1 MASGSFNLTRTGST
15 SSYITFKC
23 EWTSTPN
30 SGANTSTVKVVIS
43 ASKSSSSTADTYGNY
58 TANAKVDGNTQSV
71 ASTSFRLSPGK
82 TITLLTKTFTVTHNA
97 NGTKSVTITGTVG
110 GNVMTATG
118 SATVTLDTINTSPGA
133 VSSFTISAG
142 NGNYVGLGDTVT
154 LKWSAASGNV
164 TGYELQYSYGNSG
177 WQAWKTVT
185 GTSTSVSFGGRT
197 DINQTGAGKIIK
209 YRIRAL
215 NGSLAS
221 AWKESNQLIMSGGVD
236 IKVNG
241 SWKQGTVW
249 INVKG
254 AWKRAKRVYFKNNN
268 SWNQSK

>member
-23 EWTSTPN
+23 SWTSTPN
-30 SGANTSTVKVVIS
+30 ASANTSTVNVIIT
-43 ASKSSSSTADTYGNY
+43 ASKGSASTADTYGNY
-58 TANAKVDGNTQSV
+58 TASAKVGDNTQSV
-71 ASTSFRLSPGK
+71 ASTAFRLAPGK
-82 TITLLTKTFTVTHNA
+82 TITLLNKTYTVAHNA
-97 NGTKSVTITGTVG
+97 NGTKSVTIAGTVG
-110 GNVMTATG
+110 GNVMTASG
-118 SATVTLDTINTSPGA
+118 SATVTLDTINTTPGA

-142 NGNYVGLGDTVT
+142 SGNYMSLGDTVT
-154 LKWSAASGNV
+154 LKWSAASGTV

-197 DINQTGAGKIIK
+197 DIDQTGAGKAIK

-221 AWKESNQLIMSGGVD
+221 AWKESNVLYMLGGMDVKVNNAWKQGSVW

-241 SWKQGTVW
+241 SWKRAKKVW
-249 INVKG
+249 IKING
-254 AWKRAKRVYFKNNN
+254 
-268 SWNQSK
+268 SWQYSK